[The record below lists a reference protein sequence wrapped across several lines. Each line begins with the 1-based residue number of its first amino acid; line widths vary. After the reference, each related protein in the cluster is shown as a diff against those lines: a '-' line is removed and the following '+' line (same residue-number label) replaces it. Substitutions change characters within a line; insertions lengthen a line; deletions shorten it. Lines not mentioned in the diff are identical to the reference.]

1 MMKLPW
7 TKRRCTL
14 AITTSLPNSALNW
27 YELLLCWLV
36 LMPMDARFDCTI
48 IHLSSL
54 DWRSA
59 LHFFFFMPLTNLWS
73 NYLPFLCIIY
83 YRNKVFIISAYLD
96 SECVTCGALLQNAL
110 VELLHT
116 RNQLFLQ
123 SSDPSFL
130 TAERITIKKFLWY
143 HWWLMHNRISAA
155 PCTPRM
161 MLFARWIAIYHAF
174 SYYF

>member
-1 MMKLPW
+1 MYF
-7 TKRRCTL
+7 
-14 AITTSLPNSALNW
+14 AIVK
-27 YELLLCWLV
+27 LLCTTLSYTDTSCCCVDSFWYSWMLNSIV
-36 LMPMDARFDCTI
+36 QLFICLDWIDAVNCNFFLMP
-48 IHLSSL
+48 LN
-54 DWRSA
+54 
-59 LHFFFFMPLTNLWS
+59 NLWS

-155 PCTPRM
+155 PCTPRV
-161 MLFARWIAIYHAF
+161 MLFAGWIAIYHAF